1 MRAESMIGKVARA
14 IAANYGDGDWQSHV
28 AAARAAV
35 AAMREPTVEVLDAVL
50 PDLPDWSYLI
60 EDWRAIIDYAAAEPL
75 H

>member
-50 PDLPDWSYLI
+50 PDLPD
-60 EDWRAIIDYAAAEPL
+60 
-75 H
+75 